1 MSLALSHISPA
12 PPHGAH
18 AVILVHYG
26 DPGTTRRCLLSLA
39 RHETH
44 PHLVIIVDHG
54 PGEGLAAA
62 LEGVHPALTIL
73 PAHANPGFG
82 AGCNLGAEAAFR
94 QQAEGVWFLNNDA
107 LVEAPMLADLAD
119 LARRHPEV
127 AFWAHTQS
135 EGGHLVGAD
144 RQPAW
149 YGVPQPTFPTPPEGC
164 RYLGPRESLSGASLY
179 IARPQW
185 EGIGPWPADYFL
197 YYEDAAY
204 CHRAHGL
211 GLPLALLE
219 RSILHERGTTT
230 GRRSPLT
237 VFYGVR
243 NRLRL
248 HGEIHPEAQ
257 ATRLFMGLNLLQK
270 RFFQGRWRLLKPT
283 LDGVLAAALGHRG
296 RDPRY

>member
-1 MSLALSHISPA
+1 MSHISPT
-12 PPHGAH
+12 PPQAAH

-44 PHLVIIVDHG
+44 PHRVIVVDHG
-54 PGEGLAAA
+54 PGAGLAAA
-62 LEGVHPALTIL
+62 LEGVHPALEIL
-73 PAHANPGFG
+73 PCQANPGFG

-107 LVEAPMLADLAD
+107 RVEAPMLAELAG
-119 LARRHPEV
+119 LAQGHPEV
-127 AFWAHTQS
+127 ALWAHSQS

-149 YGVPQPTFPTPPEGC
+149 YGLPQSAFPPPPAGC
-164 RYLGPRESLSGASLY
+164 RYLGPRESLSGASLFV
-179 IARPQW
+179 PQASW
-185 EGIGPWPADYFL
+185 ERLGPWPEDYFL

-204 CHRAHGL
+204 CHRAHAL
-211 GLPLALLE
+211 GLPLALLD
-219 RSILHERGTTT
+219 RCILHERGTTT

-248 HGEIHPEAQ
+248 HAEIHPEAH

-283 LDGVLAAALGHRG
+283 LDGILAAAHGQRG
-296 RDPRY
+296 RNPRY

>member
-1 MSLALSHISPA
+1 LSHISPA

-44 PHLVIIVDHG
+44 PHRVIIVDHG

-62 LEGVHPALTIL
+62 LEGVHPALAIL

-107 LVEAPMLADLAD
+107 LVEAPMLAELAD

-248 HGEIHPEAQ
+248 HAEIHPEAQ
-257 ATRLFMGLNLLQK
+257 TTRLFMGLNLLQK